1 MLQVGAVVGIAE
13 EGEEQAVEA
22 AAAAAAAAAVVG
34 EEEEEEEEVGVA
46 VGVGVKVDG
55 LEFVGI
61 FAREKT
67 IAQECYLASTSNVAT
82 IQTWVPTS
90 AKPGKLMTIANP
102 LAISG

>member
-1 MLQVGAVVGIAE
+1 MLQVGAVMEIAE
-13 EGEEQAVEA
+13 EGEEQAEEEE
-22 AAAAAAAAAVVG
+22 AAAAAAAVV
-34 EEEEEEEEVGVA
+34 EEEEEEEEEGVR
-46 VGVGVKVDG
+46 VKVDG

-67 IAQECYLASTSNVAT
+67 IAQECYHASTSNVAT

>member
-1 MLQVGAVVGIAE
+1 MLQVGAVVEIAE
-13 EGEEQAVEA
+13 EGEEQ
-22 AAAAAAAAAVVG
+22 
-34 EEEEEEEEVGVA
+34 EEEEEEEEEAAAAAVVVGEEEVG

-67 IAQECYLASTSNVAT
+67 TAQECYHASTSNVAT

>member
-1 MLQVGAVVGIAE
+1 VG
-13 EGEEQAVEA
+13 
-22 AAAAAAAAAVVG
+22 
-34 EEEEEEEEVGVA
+34 EEEEEEEVGV
-46 VGVGVKVDG
+46 GVRVKVDG

-67 IAQECYLASTSNVAT
+67 IAQECYHASTSNVAT

>member
-1 MLQVGAVVGIAE
+1 MLQVGAVMEIAE
-13 EGEEQAVEA
+13 EGEEQAEEEE
-22 AAAAAAAAAVVG
+22 AAAAAAVV
-34 EEEEEEEEVGVA
+34 EEEEEEEEGVR
-46 VGVGVKVDG
+46 VKVDG

-67 IAQECYLASTSNVAT
+67 IAQECYHASTSNVAT

>member
-1 MLQVGAVVGIAE
+1 MLQVGAVMEIAE
-13 EGEEQAVEA
+13 EGEEQAEEE
-22 AAAAAAAAAVVG
+22 AAAAAAAVV
-34 EEEEEEEEVGVA
+34 EEEEEEEEEGVR
-46 VGVGVKVDG
+46 VKVDG

-67 IAQECYLASTSNVAT
+67 IAQECYHASTSNVAT

>member
-1 MLQVGAVVGIAE
+1 VV
-13 EGEEQAVEA
+13 
-22 AAAAAAAAAVVG
+22 
-34 EEEEEEEEVGVA
+34 EEEEEEEEEEEGVR
-46 VGVGVKVDG
+46 VKVDG

-67 IAQECYLASTSNVAT
+67 IAQECYHASTSNVAT

>member
-1 MLQVGAVVGIAE
+1 MLQVGAVLEIAE
-13 EGEEQAVEA
+13 EGEEQAEE
-22 AAAAAAAAAVVG
+22 AAAAAAVVG
-34 EEEEEEEEVGVA
+34 GEEEEEEEEEEVGV
-46 VGVGVKVDG
+46 GVDG

-67 IAQECYLASTSNVAT
+67 IAQECYHASTSNVAT

-102 LAISG
+102 LDISG

>member
-1 MLQVGAVVGIAE
+1 MLQVGAVVEIAE
-13 EGEEQAVEA
+13 EGEEQAEEE
-22 AAAAAAAAAVVG
+22 AAAVVG
-34 EEEEEEEEVGVA
+34 EEEEEEEEEVR

-67 IAQECYLASTSNVAT
+67 IAQECYHASTSNVAT

-102 LAISG
+102 LDISA

>member
-1 MLQVGAVVGIAE
+1 MLQVGAVVEIAE
-13 EGEEQAVEA
+13 EGEDQAEEAVAVVAAVE
-22 AAAAAAAAAVVG
+22 
-34 EEEEEEEEVGVA
+34 EEEEEEEEVGVG

-67 IAQECYLASTSNVAT
+67 IAQECYHASTSNVVT

>member
-1 MLQVGAVVGIAE
+1 MLQVGAVVEIAE
-13 EGEEQAVEA
+13 EGEDQAEEA
-22 AAAAAAAAAVVG
+22 VAVVAAV
-34 EEEEEEEEVGVA
+34 EEEEEEEE
-46 VGVGVKVDG
+46 VGVKVDG

-67 IAQECYLASTSNVAT
+67 IAQECYHASTSNVVT